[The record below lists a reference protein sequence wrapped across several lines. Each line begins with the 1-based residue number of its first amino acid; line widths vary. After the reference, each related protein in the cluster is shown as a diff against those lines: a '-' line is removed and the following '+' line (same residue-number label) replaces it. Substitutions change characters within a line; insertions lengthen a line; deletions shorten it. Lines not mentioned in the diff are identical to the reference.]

1 MRSRIN
7 YYFFL
12 FATHLSHRA
21 YSLTIFCKRDT
32 YTRSDPIVMDRERN
46 FSRDRQTSEKC
57 TFTFFKKRK
66 NSSSARFQEI
76 FSVSREICGTRAIRY
91 RGDFC
96 TDGYL
101 PCLASVPNTV
111 GLITGKIGSPIYFF
125 FQRNILRT
133 GFNPFIPLAR
143 ADCESGAEADREPH
157 VADISCVTFLKFVLP
172 RRILRGSKRTAF
184 QRESRY
190 IRRLLN
196 NFVLLRERK
205 AFGRFGELSCG
216 KRDPTWRPRELRRS
230 IPTHFRDSCTAVTAR
245 ISISRSAYRTTWRTE
260 LDLAT
265 SLTFRAVLRLAFRT
279 RFLAVPSI
287 FPIIFE
293 LFLFP
298 I

>member
-57 TFTFFKKRK
+57 TFSFFKKRK

-125 FQRNILRT
+125 FRGTFYAPASTLLFR
-133 GFNPFIPLAR
+133 
-143 ADCESGAEADREPH
+143 SGARW
-157 VADISCVTFLKFVLP
+157 
-172 RRILRGSKRTAF
+172 LRKRSRSRSRTAC
-184 QRESRY
+184 
-190 IRRLLN
+190 RRHFMRDVFKVCSSTMYFARIKTN
-196 NFVLLRERK
+196 GISERK
-205 AFGRFGELSCG
+205 PLY
-216 KRDPTWRPRELRRS
+216 
-230 IPTHFRDSCTAVTAR
+230 TAA
-245 ISISRSAYRTTWRTE
+245 IE
-260 LDLAT
+260 
-265 SLTFRAVLRLAFRT
+265 
-279 RFLAVPSI
+279 
-287 FPIIFE
+287 
-293 LFLFP
+293 
-298 I
+298 

>member
-1 MRSRIN
+1 MYIRTHNRLYNRVFYEKQPGKLPFYALSYKLLFFFYSR
-7 YYFFL
+7 
-12 FATHLSHRA
+12 HLSHRA

-46 FSRDRQTSEKC
+46 FSRDRQTG
-57 TFTFFKKRK
+57 KRK
-66 NSSSARFQEI
+66 MHFQLFQKEEKFIICALPGNI
-76 FSVSREICGTRAIRY
+76 FREPRNMRHTRDSLSGRLLYGRLPALPGFCAEY
-91 RGDFC
+91 RGIDNGENRV
-96 TDGYL
+96 TH
-101 PCLASVPNTV
+101 
-111 GLITGKIGSPIYFF
+111 IFF
-125 FQRNILRT
+125 FQRNVLRT

-230 IPTHFRDSCTAVTAR
+230 IPTHFRDSYTAVTAR
-245 ISISRSAYRTTWRTE
+245 LSISRSAYRTTWRTE

-265 SLTFRAVLRLAFRT
+265 SL
-279 RFLAVPSI
+279 
-287 FPIIFE
+287 
-293 LFLFP
+293 
-298 I
+298 